1 MSSKFSFSD
10 QINLG
15 FDKAVPY
22 LDYPAGLLSQ
32 IKACNSVYHITFP
45 LQRANNQIEVIHA
58 WRAEHSHH
66 KRPVK
71 GGVRYAMSVNEDEVV
86 ALAASMTY
94 KCALV
99 DVPYG
104 GSKGGVKIS
113 RHKYPVEDLERITRR
128 YTYELHEKNFI
139 GPGIDVLAPDYGTG
153 PEEMAWIA
161 DTYTALSED
170 DLNTLACVTGKP
182 VSQGGVRGRIE
193 ATGRGVF
200 FGIREVCRD
209 QDDMNVLGLNTGLG
223 DKTFIVQGLGNVGY
237 HAAKFMQEGGA
248 TPVGVSEYEGGI
260 YNKDGL
266 DVDAV
271 VTHRREHESI
281 FDFPGA
287 ENVASSS
294 ELLEYPCDILI
305 PAALQNQ
312 ITRKNAH
319 RIQANIIGE
328 AANGP
333 VTAAANDILKERGVL
348 LIPDFYLNAGGV
360 TVSYFEWLK
369 NLSHVRYGRMQ
380 KRFEESANQRI
391 VEAFEELTNKKLD
404 IDKRQEIIE
413 GPGEEDIVNSGLE
426 DTMIQ
431 AYQEMHTAR
440 NHHEKSI
447 DLRTAAFIVSIN
459 KIARSYRELGIF
471 P

>member
-1 MSSKFSFSD
+1 MSSKFRFYD
-10 QINLG
+10 QVNRG

-22 LDYPAGLLSQ
+22 LEHPEGLLTQ
-32 IKACNSVYHITFP
+32 IKACNAVYHITFP
-45 LQRANNQIEVIHA
+45 VKRATGQIEVIHA

-71 GGVRYAMSVNEDEVV
+71 GGVRYAMSVDEDEVV

-104 GSKGGVKIS
+104 GAKGGVKIS
-113 RHKYPVEDLERITRR
+113 RHNYTTEELERITRR

-193 ATGRGVF
+193 ATGRGVY
-200 FGIREVCRD
+200 FGIREVCQD
-209 QDDMNVLGLNTGLG
+209 SDDMKDLGLHPGLG

-248 TPVGVSEYEGGI
+248 TLVGVSEYEGGI
-260 YNKDGL
+260 YNADGL
-266 DVDAV
+266 DVDEV
-271 VTHRREHESI
+271 VEHRREHESI

-287 ENVASSS
+287 ENIAESA

-312 ITRKNAH
+312 ITRENAD

-333 VTAAANDILKERGVL
+333 VTAAAHDILKERGVL

-369 NLSHVRYGRMQ
+369 NLSHVRYGRME
-380 KRFEESANQRI
+380 KRFEESSNQRI
-391 VEAFEELTNKKLD
+391 VSAFERLTDKQLD
-404 IDKRQEIIE
+404 PARRQEIIE
-413 GPGEEDIVNSGLE
+413 GPAEEDIVNSGLE

-431 AYQEMHTAR
+431 AYQEMHTVR
-440 NHHEKSI
+440 EYHGKSV

>member
-1 MSSKFSFSD
+1 
-10 QINLG
+10 
-15 FDKAVPY
+15 
-22 LDYPAGLLSQ
+22 
-32 IKACNSVYHITFP
+32 
-45 LQRANNQIEVIHA
+45 
-58 WRAEHSHH
+58 
-66 KRPVK
+66 
-71 GGVRYAMSVNEDEVV
+71 
-86 ALAASMTY
+86 
-94 KCALV
+94 
-99 DVPYG
+99 
-104 GSKGGVKIS
+104 
-113 RHKYPVEDLERITRR
+113 
-128 YTYELHEKNFI
+128 
-139 GPGIDVLAPDYGTG
+139 
-153 PEEMAWIA
+153 
-161 DTYTALSED
+161 
-170 DLNTLACVTGKP
+170 
-182 VSQGGVRGRIE
+182 
-193 ATGRGVF
+193 
-200 FGIREVCRD
+200 
-209 QDDMNVLGLNTGLG
+209 
-223 DKTFIVQGLGNVGY
+223 QGLGNVGY